1 MNVTYNKLDNVN
13 GEITVTLEE
22 KDYADKVEKQLK
34 EISKH
39 RPEPGFR
46 PGHTPMGLLRKK
58 YGEAVKY
65 DVINK
70 EVGEAVYNY
79 IRQENLAVLGNPVPV
94 KNDDFSMADK
104 DFTFKFKVGVAPEI
118 DTHVNKDLHVPFY
131 EIEVTDEMIDNES
144 KQFRQ
149 RFGKQVSGET
159 VEPNALVKGVITELD
174 ENGQPKEGG
183 IVVENG
189 IVAPSYFKDKDQTAL
204 FEGKKV
210 GETVVFNPYKTCDGN
225 ETELSSMLNI
235 EKDQTKDHQGDFS
248 LEIKDIIVVEPAALD
263 QEYFDQLFGKD
274 KVHNEEEYRAALKD
288 MMANA
293 LKNDSF
299 YRFTIDAKD
308 GIVKAVG
315 QLELP
320 EEILKDYL
328 VQANDQLTAENVDEA
343 FAGMRGQ
350 LEWDLIASAI
360 AKQFDIKVEQ
370 EDLVNLAKQAVIQQF
385 AQYGMANVPDDLLEK
400 YSQEM
405 LKDEKTARRMAD
417 QAMEFKVFTA
427 VRDNVSLDDK
437 KVSVAEFQALFA
449 PAAEES
455 AEAAE

>member
-58 YGEAVKY
+58 YGDAVKY

-70 EVGEAVYNY
+70 EIGEAVYDY
-79 IRQENLAVLGNPVPV
+79 IRNENLPVLGNPVPV
-94 KNDDFSMADK
+94 KNEDFNLADK
-104 DFTFKFKVGVAPEI
+104 DFTFKFKVGMAPEI
-118 DTHVNKDLHVPFY
+118 DTHVNKDLHVPYY
-131 EIEVTDEMIDNES
+131 EIEVTDEMVEKES
-144 KQFRQ
+144 NQFRQ

-159 VEPNALVKGVITELD
+159 VEPNAVVKGVITELD

-210 GETVVFNPYKTCDGN
+210 GEEVVFNPAKTCEGN
-225 ETELSSMLNI
+225 EVELSSMLNI
-235 EKDQTKDHQGDFS
+235 DKDQAADHHGDFRFD
-248 LEIKDIIVVEPAALD
+248 IKDIIVVEPAALD

-288 MMANA
+288 MIANA

-299 YRFTIDAKD
+299 YRFSIDAKD
-308 GIVKAVG
+308 DILKAVG
-315 QLELP
+315 EVELP
-320 EEILKDYL
+320 EAILKDYL
-328 VQANDQLTAENVDEA
+328 VQANEELTADNVDEA
-343 FAGMRGQ
+343 FAGMRKQ

-360 AKQFDIKVEQ
+360 VKQFDLKVEK
-370 EDLVNLAKQAVIQQF
+370 EDMVNLAKQSVLQQF
-385 AQYGMANVPDDLLEK
+385 AQYGMTNVPDETLTK
-400 YSQEM
+400 YAEEM
-405 LKDEKTARRMAD
+405 LKDEKVARRMAD

-427 VRDNVSLDDK
+427 VHDNVSLDDK

-449 PAAEES
+449 PAN
-455 AEAAE
+455 EAQA

>member
-70 EVGEAVYNY
+70 EIGEAVYDY
-79 IRQENLAVLGNPVPV
+79 IRNENLQVLGNPVPV
-94 KNDDFSMADK
+94 KNDDFNLADK

-118 DTHVNKDLHVPFY
+118 DTHVNKELHVPYY

-159 VEPNALVKGVITELD
+159 VEPNAVVKGVITELD

-189 IVAPSYFKDKDQTAL
+189 IVAPSYFKDKEQTAL

-210 GETVVFNPYKTCDGN
+210 GDQIVFNPAKTCDGS
-225 ETELSSMLNI
+225 EVELSSMLNI
-235 EKDQTKDHQGDFS
+235 DKEQTGEHKGDFRFD
-248 LEIKDIIVVEPAALD
+248 IKDIIVVDPAALD

-274 KVHNEEEYRAALKD
+274 KVHNEEEYRAALKE
-288 MMANA
+288 MIANA

-299 YRFTIDAKD
+299 YRFSIDAKD
-308 GIVKAVG
+308 NILKAVG
-315 QLELP
+315 EIELP
-320 EEILKDYL
+320 ESILKDYL
-328 VQANDQLTAENVDEA
+328 VQANEELNADNVDEA
-343 FAGMRGQ
+343 FAGMRKQ
-350 LEWDLIASAI
+350 LEWDLITSAI
-360 AKQFDIKVEQ
+360 AKQFDLKVEK
-370 EDLVNLAKQAVIQQF
+370 EDMTNLAKQSVLQQF
-385 AQYGMANVPDDLLEK
+385 AQYGMTNVPEETLAK
-400 YSQEM
+400 YADEM
-405 LKDEKTARRMAD
+405 LKDEKVARRMAD
-417 QAMEFKVFTA
+417 QAMEFKVFNA
-427 VRDNVSLDDK
+427 VRDNVTLDEK
-437 KVSVAEFQALFA
+437 KVSVPEFQALFA
-449 PAAEES
+449 PAAE
-455 AEAAE
+455 AEA

>member
-1 MNVTYNKLDNVN
+1 MNVAYNKLDNVT

-34 EISKH
+34 EIAKN

-70 EVGEAVYNY
+70 EIGEAVYDY
-79 IRQENLAVLGNPVPV
+79 ISKEELPVLGNPVPEANNEF
-94 KNDDFSMADK
+94 KLADK
-104 DFTFKFKVGVAPEI
+104 DFTFKFKVGLSPEI

-131 EIEVTDEMIDNES
+131 EIEVSEEMINDEDE
-144 KQFRQ
+144 KLRQ
-149 RFGKQVSGET
+149 RFGKQVSGKT

-189 IVAPSYFKDKDQTAL
+189 IVAPSYFKDKEQTAL

-210 GETVVFNPYKTCDGN
+210 GEAVVFNPAKTCDGN

-235 EKDQTKDHQGDFS
+235 DKNQTAEHHGDFS
-248 LEIKDIIVVEPAALD
+248 MEIKDIIVVEPAKLD

-274 KVHNEEEYRAALKD
+274 KVHNEEEYRAAIKD
-288 MMANA
+288 MIGNA

-299 YRFTIDAKD
+299 YRFTIDSKD
-308 GIVKAVG
+308 EIVKAVG
-315 QLELP
+315 EIELP
-320 EEILKDYL
+320 VEILKNYL
-328 VQANDQLTAENVDEA
+328 IQTNEELNADNVDEA
-343 FAGMRGQ
+343 FAGLRNQ
-350 LEWDLIASAI
+350 LEWDLITNAI
-360 AKQFDIKVEQ
+360 AKQFNLKIEK
-370 EDLVNLAKQAVIQQF
+370 EDLDNIAKQTVARQF
-385 AQYGMANVPDDLLEK
+385 AQYGMANVPEEQLSRYAE
-400 YSQEM
+400 EM

-417 QAMEFKVFTA
+417 QAMESKVFNA
-427 VRDNVSLDDK
+427 ILDNVTLDNK
-437 KVSVAEFQALFA
+437 KVSVAEFQTLFA
-449 PAAEES
+449 PAAE
-455 AEAAE
+455 AAE